1 MDEFFKYHISF
12 GIEDRTVAFRPGE
25 GIQAKAPVTYQMQWT
40 GNADDLLKLA
50 NQLHMEMTS
59 YPLDS
64 YDHGDALGAL
74 IMFCQ
79 DEGEDEFELIT
90 DRGTLR
96 MTTVPDL
103 FKWEGLPGTNDDTDC
118 KGA

>member
-1 MDEFFKYHISF
+1 MTNVFKYLVSF

-25 GIQAKAPVTYQMQWT
+25 GIQAVAPVKYQMQWT
-40 GNADDLLKLA
+40 GNADDLLALA
-50 NQLHMEMTS
+50 DQLHQEMTTV
-59 YPLDS
+59 PLDS

-74 IMFCQ
+74 ILFCQ
-79 DEGEDEFELIT
+79 QEGDGEFELIC

-103 FKWEGLPGTNDDTDC
+103 FKWEGLKD
-118 KGA
+118 